1 MTYAECCASNF
12 FFFAWMCLLPRKMTS
27 EATYDFLG
35 GDLESECHH
44 PHFFTKLIEKLCPKQ
59 CIKQQPFVSQDHQMR
74 RLNCIFQNANCLS
87 GHHPIG
93 SFFRYK
99 HCSKTVKFFVKSQC
113 VHLNNKMYKE
123 FSRKKCEFSV
133 RNFLVNSQF
142 FLWFWWI
149 IWIFRPRITFLY
161 LIVSKTAPLILEFF
175 TVPRAMNCRVGENGG
190 LSKVSKF
197 ISSTPP
203 THDMISTG
211 ASSFQE
217 GNPMQKLSL
226 E

>member
-1 MTYAECCASNF
+1 MQSTFHTFSTNWSKNYAQNSASSNSPLSLKIIRCDGWIAFFKMQTVCLDTTQLDLSFVISIAQKPWNF
-12 FFFAWMCLLPRKMTS
+12 SSNRN
-27 EATYDFLG
+27 
-35 GDLESECHH
+35 
-44 PHFFTKLIEKLCPKQ
+44 
-59 CIKQQPFVSQDHQMR
+59 V
-74 RLNCIFQNANCLS
+74 
-87 GHHPIG
+87 
-93 SFFRYK
+93 
-99 HCSKTVKFFVKSQC
+99 C